1 MCAKFHRQLLIRF
14 PVSLSLIKSMKTTI
28 IGIIKEGKV
37 PPDFRVALTPKQC
50 KAVEILYPEVKIHVQ
65 RSPIRTFK
73 DEEYEK
79 EGILLVD
86 SVENCDIIIGVK
98 EVNISD
104 LVPNKTFLFFSHTIK
119 KQAYNQQLLKS
130 ILDKKIRL
138 VDYEVIKDKNNK
150 RLIGFGRY
158 AGIVGTY
165 NGFLT
170 WGLKNNSYQLKP
182 ANQCVNRIEVE
193 SELKKVH
200 LPANFKC
207 ILTGFG
213 RVGHGAREIMDLLPI
228 KEVTPD
234 EILTKEFNEPVFA
247 HLELEDYY
255 APIDGATFDK
265 GEFYSNPEKYKS
277 ILSRFVSKVDMYIP
291 CHFWSSKSPI
301 ILSQEEL
308 MQENRKLAVVA
319 DISCDIA
326 GPIACTIRPSKIS
339 DPIYGYD
346 PRTGEEVDYKSENA
360 IAVMAVDNLPCEL
373 PKDASEDFGNELI
386 KHVLPAL
393 LREDPDAIIS
403 RGSETSLSG
412 QLTEYFAYLQ
422 EYVDGVIE

>member
-1 MCAKFHRQLLIRF
+1 
-14 PVSLSLIKSMKTTI
+14 MKTTT

-50 KAVEILYPEVKIHVQ
+50 RAIEIVYPDVKIQVQ
-65 RSPIRTFK
+65 RSPIRTFS
-73 DEEYEK
+73 DEEYAA
-79 EGILLVD
+79 EGIMLVD
-86 SVENCDIIIGVK
+86 SIKECDIIIGVK
-98 EVNISD
+98 EVNVSD

-119 KQAYNQQLLKS
+119 KQAYNQQLLRAV
-130 ILDKKIRL
+130 LDNKIRL
-138 VDYEVIKDKNNK
+138 IDYEVIKDKNNK

-170 WGLKNNSYQLKP
+170 WGLKHDSYKMNP
-182 ANQCVNRIEVE
+182 ANQCANRIEVE
-193 SELKKVH
+193 KELKKVSF
-200 LPANFKC
+200 PSNFKC

-234 EILTKEFNEPVFA
+234 EILSMEFNEPVFA

-255 APIDGATFDK
+255 ASIDGRMFDK
-265 GEFYSNPEKYKS
+265 KEFYSNPEKYKS

-291 CHFWSSKSPI
+291 CHFWSNKSPI
-301 ILSQEEL
+301 ILSQDDL
-308 MQENRKLAVVA
+308 NQPNRKLSVVA

-326 GPIACTIRPSKIS
+326 GPIACTLRPSKIN
-339 DPIYGYD
+339 DPIFGYD
-346 PRTGEEVDYKSENA
+346 PLTGNEVNFKEMGA

-373 PKDASEDFGNELI
+373 PKDASDDFGNELI

-393 LREDPDAIIS
+393 LREDPYAIME
-403 RGSETSLSG
+403 RASETNSSG
-412 QLTEYFAYLQ
+412 ELTEGFSYLQ
-422 EYVDGVIE
+422 EYADGILD